1 MGRACVNCLLPKL
14 VPGVELDGRGLCG
27 HCRTLGADYATTE
40 EQLRQQREADLE
52 AALAACRGQGEY
64 DCLVNLSG
72 GKDSCYLLHKITR
85 EYGLKALAFTVDVQ
99 LTEIAWRNIRRTVAR
114 LDVPHVTFRP
124 PVEFYRKLFRYLL
137 THQEERGAV
146 RSVCYV
152 CASLC
157 EGYALRLAMEKR
169 IPLILAGYSPG
180 QPEPDRMVYEF
191 SRETIGEQDWTP
203 PELRAS
209 GLFDAAEL
217 EQFWNP
223 RRYPAGT
230 RFPRFLAPFHAW
242 PYSQSD
248 TMRAVVELG
257 LAANRRHANPVYS
270 NCPVNW
276 LLMYSDLRQ
285 LGYNPYSPE
294 FSRLIREGK
303 ASRWYWRLMT
313 PVVNGMIRHRVFLGR
328 NVTKSLEWLGL
339 RPEELRITRR
349 AAPAIDSPAAAQTI
363 PAMLRSRIA
372 QTPDLTVY
380 ARRTAPSHW
389 KPTRWREFGAE
400 VGHLAACL
408 AARGFAPGERLAI
421 LARTRPEWQLLEM
434 AGLLAGGVIVGI
446 APHSSPDQAAAILAD
461 SEATVLV
468 VDNLSLLQQLP
479 TAQCEQLRLI
489 IVLDQAEKNAGH
501 ANVVGWKELGA
512 SRGADERWE
521 GPTVLPEHP
530 ATWIYTSGTTGA
542 PKAIP
547 YSHGQL
553 LTACRAIL
561 ETYPQLVEGDVTLC
575 WLPMAHLFQRM
586 MNLAAMARGM
596 PIHVV
601 DDPHRVM
608 ACVREVN
615 PAVLVGVPRFYEKL
629 RDGILDELARLRGW
643 RKWLAKAAFQLGAAP
658 RETAL
663 DTEPEGRL
671 LHAARALLDFLVL
684 RRVRRVMGTKLKF
697 MITGTAPIGSE
708 LLDLFFRLGLPV
720 LEAYGISENAVP
732 MAANRPDDYR
742 LGSVGKPL
750 AGNELRFADDGEI
763 LVKGPGV
770 FPGYCHD
777 TSATAPFTADGFFQT
792 GDLGFLDEDGFLF
805 LTGRKAE
812 IIKTSTGRR
821 LAPHQVEAAYGRSP
835 YLDQVIV
842 IGNGRPY
849 LVGLLG
855 LNHSRVRGWLAQHG
869 EPTKGSDAELAAR
882 PAVRN
887 LIQRELETLG
897 QELAAH
903 ERIVAF
909 DILPAPLSAEQ
920 GELTPTG
927 KLCRAR
933 IGERHAASIA
943 RLYHRD
949 AASAHPGLAVR
960 AEGKGT

>member
-1 MGRACVNCLLPKL
+1 MGRACVNCLLPGM
-14 VPGVELDGRGLCG
+14 VPGAELDAHGLCG
-27 HCRTLGADYATTE
+27 HCRVLGTDEATRE
-40 EQLRQQREADLE
+40 EQLRQQRVTDLE

-72 GKDSCYLLHKITR
+72 GKDSCYLLYKIAH

-99 LTEIAWRNIRRTVAR
+99 LTEIAWRNIHRTVTR

-124 PVEFYRKLFRYLL
+124 PMEFYRKLFRYLL

-157 EGYALRLAMEKR
+157 EGYALRLATEKR

-191 SRETIGEQDWTP
+191 SREMIGEQDWTP
-203 PELRAS
+203 PELRVS
-209 GLFDAAEL
+209 GLFDATEL
-217 EQFWNP
+217 DLFWNP

-242 PYSQSD
+242 PYSQRE

-276 LLMYSDLRQ
+276 LLMYSDLKQ
-285 LGYNPYSPE
+285 LGYNPYAPE

-349 AAPAIDSPAAAQTI
+349 VAPAAASPAAAPTI
-363 PAMLRSRIA
+363 PALLRRRVA
-372 QTPDLTVY
+372 QTPDMTVC
-380 ARRTAPSHW
+380 ARRTASGDWRPI
-389 KPTRWREFGAE
+389 RWREFGVE
-400 VGHLAACL
+400 VNHLAACL

-421 LARTRPEWQLLEM
+421 LARTRPEWQQLEM
-434 AGLLAGGVIVGI
+434 AGMLAGGVIVGI
-446 APHSSPDQAAAILAD
+446 APHSSPEQAADILVD
-461 SEATVLV
+461 SEASVLV

-479 TAQCEQLRLI
+479 AARCEQLKLI
-489 IVLDQAEKNAGH
+489 IVLDPPAQDAGY
-501 ANVVGWKELGA
+501 ANVVSWDELGA
-512 SRGADERWE
+512 SCNTDEPWE
-521 GPTVLPEHP
+521 GPSLLPEHP
-530 ATWIYTSGTTGA
+530 ATWIYTSGTTGR

-561 ETYPQLVEGDVTLC
+561 ETYPQLVEGDVALC

-586 MNLAAMARGM
+586 MNLAAMARGL

-601 DDPHRVM
+601 DDPHSVM
-608 ACVREVN
+608 TCVREVN
-615 PAVLVGVPRFYEKL
+615 PAVLIGVPRFYEKL

-643 RKWLAKAAFQLGAAP
+643 RKWLAKAALQLGAVP
-658 RETAL
+658 RGSGSDAEV
-663 DTEPEGRL
+663 EGRL
-671 LHAARALLDFLVL
+671 RRGARGVLDFLVL
-684 RRVRRVMGTKLKF
+684 RRLRRVMGTKLKF
-697 MITGTAPIGSE
+697 MITGTAPIGPE

-720 LEAYGISENAVP
+720 LEAYGISENAIP
-732 MAANRPDDYR
+732 MAANRLDDYR

-750 AGNELRFADDGEI
+750 VGNEIRFADDGEI

-770 FPGYCHD
+770 FPGYSHD
-777 TSATAPFTADGFFQT
+777 TGAADLFTADGFFRT
-792 GDLGFLDEDGFLF
+792 GDLGFLDQDGFLF

-821 LAPHQVEAAYGRSP
+821 LSPHQIEAAYVRSP
-835 YLDQVIV
+835 YLDQVVV
-842 IGNGRPY
+842 IGNGHPY

-855 LNHSRVRGWLAQHG
+855 LNYSRVRDWLTQHG
-869 EPTKGSDAELAAR
+869 ESTEGSDAELAAR
-882 PAVRN
+882 PAVRS

-920 GELTPTG
+920 GELTSTG

-933 IGERHAASIA
+933 IDERHAALIA

-949 AASAHPGLAVR
+949 VASPHPGLASRV
-960 AEGKGT
+960 EGRDT